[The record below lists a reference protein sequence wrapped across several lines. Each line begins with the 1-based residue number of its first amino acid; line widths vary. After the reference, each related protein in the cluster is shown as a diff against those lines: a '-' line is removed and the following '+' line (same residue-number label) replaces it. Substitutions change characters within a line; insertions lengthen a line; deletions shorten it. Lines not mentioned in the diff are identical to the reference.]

1 MPKLQECCSDKGC
14 REGIMTDF
22 ENEFHTLKAAFQAQ
36 LKENGDDAEK
46 VDSMSNTEFLDI
58 VFSFWEKSD
67 LLVLLTA
74 VAPHSAPFCYYRKG
88 EP

>member
-1 MPKLQECCSDKGC
+1 MQMINMDNTVLPATSQA
-14 REGIMTDF
+14 
-22 ENEFHTLKAAFQAQ
+22 LKAAFQAQ

-46 VDSMSNTEFLDI
+46 VDNMSDAEFLEI

-67 LLVLLTA
+67 LLDILTA
-74 VAPHSAPFCYYRKG
+74 VAPHSAPFCYYKE